1 MQETLAAQRLLSLHQ
16 VVALCTVL
24 HYISYGLQ
32 HQRNTGKGDQMTR
45 KDRVAA
51 RFRRYLAA
59 VERAYDARR
68 HGLDARAE
76 FALAWAEIE
85 GFTADKR
92 RG

>member
-1 MQETLAAQRLLSLHQ
+1 
-16 VVALCTVL
+16 
-24 HYISYGLQ
+24 
-32 HQRNTGKGDQMTR
+32 MTR

-51 RFRRYLAA
+51 RFRAYLAA

-76 FALAWAEIE
+76 FALAWAGIE